1 MANTNY
7 TYQCNCP
14 SLLRYETLYG
24 QNSAAHWMTIQLA
37 QLFFLSSSKDSS
49 VADSI
54 KQFASLLAVD
64 VRHYKLSE
72 IMLFFSRFAVG
83 RYGGNSWQ
91 SFDLRRIGIAFHQE
105 FLPERNLELARIER
119 EQQQAMREQSK

>member
-1 MANTNY
+1 MPEKQSSQNT
-7 TYQCNCP
+7 
-14 SLLRYETLYG
+14 
-24 QNSAAHWMTIQLA
+24 W
-37 QLFFLSSSKDSS
+37 SSYKNLCCGIKG
-49 VADSI
+49 I
-54 KQFASLLAVD
+54 KQFASLLAAD

-119 EQQQAMREQSK
+119 EQQQVLRE